1 MRAFLNTRLSYP
13 GVKLYPFSY
22 IADTPHLFINQIIPL
37 SELPVNAVATFLFN
51 NKNTAMTYARSSGAN
66 AIKRKEEKKL
76 KLTHIE
82 LPSGVLR
89 LFPCYTNCIL
99 AQAKNLYLNKII
111 EGGWGYFVKSKKH
124 ITVRGVAMN
133 PVDHP
138 NGGRTKAKQPELSPW
153 GWVAKRNK

>member
-1 MRAFLNTRLSYP
+1 
-13 GVKLYPFSY
+13 
-22 IADTPHLFINQIIPL
+22 
-37 SELPVNAVATFLFN
+37 
-51 NKNTAMTYARSSGAN
+51 MTYARSSGAN

-111 EGGWGYFVKSKKH
+111 EGG
-124 ITVRGVAMN
+124 
-133 PVDHP
+133 
-138 NGGRTKAKQPELSPW
+138 
-153 GWVAKRNK
+153 